1 MFADTAAAR
10 PDTVAVE
17 AADGTLTYG
26 DLDRQANRVAHR
38 LRAAGVGPESVV
50 GVLLRRRRGLL
61 PVLLGIWKAGGS
73 HLPLDPALPRDRL
86 AYMLRAAGA
95 RLVVTERELTDR
107 IGGDSQGERGGAPG
121 RVRPDGGDYDGALL
135 DLDREQDAI
144 ARQRDSVPDL
154 GPADGLQHSLAYTLF
169 TSGSTGRPKGVQIAH
184 RSLLNLL
191 YSMRERFMSG
201 PEHTWLAATS
211 LSFDISA
218 AELYLPLITGGR
230 IVLAGDGQAGDSG
243 ALLELIDGRGV
254 THVQATPAGWKLLR
268 AAGFER
274 RPVTAI
280 TTGEACPPPLARE
293 LHAQVD
299 RLVDLY
305 GPTETTIWATGW
317 EVEPDVD
324 TVPIGRPIHNMR
336 AYVLD
341 AALQP
346 VPVGVVGELYLGGAG
361 VARGYVGRPA
371 LTGERFLPE
380 PFGGTPGS
388 RMYRTGDLAR
398 YRVDGEL
405 EYLGRE
411 DHQVKIRGYRIELGE
426 IEERLL
432 AREGVRDAVVVV
444 REDAGGEKWLAA
456 YVAADRAS
464 GLDQE
469 ALRGG
474 LAEELPAYMVP
485 AAFVLLDELPLN
497 AAGKIDRKALPA
509 PGRSALLADRAY
521 VAPRTPTERL
531 MADVCAEV
539 LGVPDVGVRDRLAD
553 LGADSMRIVHVLA
566 AARRAG
572 LGITLRMLLD
582 NGTIEELADALD
594 ATRRTTGET
603 QVATG
608 QRTGETRTERRTGKT
623 QTGETQTERRT
634 GETQTGKTDTGKTQT
649 GKTDTGKT
657 QTGKTTRKTPPMTT
671 TADSR
676 ALSRALSSAE
686 VAQVMAE
693 HRIPGAAVALLRDGE
708 PVGVHAY
715 GVRSTETGAPVTL
728 RTRFQAGSI
737 SKHIT
742 AYAALRLVDRGVV
755 GLDTDLDG
763 LLIGRTLPKATGGRA
778 VTLRQCL
785 SNTSGLVGGQATWWR
800 PDEAMPDLAGIL
812 DEVRAEHEPGS
823 LFRKDGA
830 QWAVV
835 EQLLADVTGR
845 DFDKA
850 VHELVFEP
858 LGMRDSA
865 FGAPGAPDAAAG
877 HDQHGRELSGGHRV
891 RPVRAGSGLWSTPAD
906 LAVFAA
912 ALRRAHRG
920 LSELLSARLAGV
932 MLAEAFPGSF
942 YGLGTV
948 VDGTPGEPEFGHG
961 GQTAGFRAL
970 TSLLLRSGTGCVV
983 MTNSDNG
990 RQLHRAVAASLG
1002 RIISA

>member
-1 MFADTAAAR
+1 MSNPRQGPRRVHQVFADTAADR

-17 AADGTLTYG
+17 AVDGTLTYG
-26 DLDRQANRVAHR
+26 ELDRQANRVAHR

-50 GVLLRRRRGLL
+50 GVLLRRRRALL

-73 HLPLDPALPRDRL
+73 HLPLDPALPRERL
-86 AYMLRAAGA
+86 AYMLGAAGA
-95 RLVVTERELTDR
+95 RLVVTETDLAER
-107 IGGDSQGERGGAPG
+107 VGADQGRP
-121 RVRPDGGDYDGALL
+121 RPDSSRPDAPREDHPRSDHPREDHPRFIEPGSVEPGSVEAGSVEPGSDGRGSDGPGPDVSGRFDGVLL
-135 DLDREQDAI
+135 DLDQERQVI
-144 ARQRDSVPDL
+144 AGQPDTAPESDLGAADGPRDS
-154 GPADGLQHSLAYTLF
+154 LQHSLAYTLF

-191 YSMRERFMSG
+191 FSMRERFRSG
-201 PEHTWLAATS
+201 PDHIWLAATS

-230 IVLAGDGQAGDSG
+230 IVLAGDEQTGDSG

-268 AAGFER
+268 AAGFEHR
-274 RPVTAI
+274 AVTAI

-293 LHAQVD
+293 LHGQVE

-317 EVEPDVD
+317 EVEAGAA

-341 AALQP
+341 TALQP
-346 VPVGVVGELYLGGAG
+346 VPVGVVGELYVGGTG

-371 LTGERFLPE
+371 LTAERFLPE
-380 PFGGTPGS
+380 PFGGAPGS

-398 YRVDGEL
+398 YRADGEL

-432 AREGVRDAVVVV
+432 RRDGVRDAVVVV
-444 REDAGGEKWLAA
+444 REDPGGEKWLAA
-456 YVAADRAS
+456 YVAVDPAS
-464 GLDQE
+464 ATDQE
-469 ALRGG
+469 TLRAG
-474 LAEELPAYMVP
+474 LTAELPSYMVP

-509 PGRSALLADRAY
+509 PGRSALVSDGAY
-521 VAPRTPTERL
+521 VAPRTPTEQR

-572 LGITLRMLLD
+572 LALTLRMLLD
-582 NGTIEELADALD
+582 NGTIEDLATAL
-594 ATRRTTGET
+594 E
-603 QVATG
+603 
-608 QRTGETRTERRTGKT
+608 ETRTTR
-623 QTGETQTERRT
+623 GETPT
-634 GETQTGKTDTGKTQT
+634 
-649 GKTDTGKT
+649 
-657 QTGKTTRKTPPMTT
+657 MTT
-671 TADSR
+671 GAGSGP
-676 ALSRALSSAE
+676 SSAE
-686 VAQVMAE
+686 IERVMAQ

-708 PVGVHAY
+708 PVGVHAH
-715 GVRSTETGAPVTL
+715 GVRSTGTGAPVTL

-737 SKHIT
+737 SKHIS
-742 AYAALRLVDRGVV
+742 AYAALRLVDRGA
-755 GLDTDLDG
+755 LDLDG
-763 LLIGRTLPKATGGRA
+763 DLDGVLISRTLPKAPGGRP

-785 SNTSGLVGGQATWWR
+785 SNTSGLAGTQATWWR
-800 PDEAMPDLAGIL
+800 PDEVMPDLSGIM
-812 DEVRAEHEPGS
+812 DQVRAEHEPGS

-835 EQLLADVTGR
+835 EQVVADVTGQ

-850 VHELVFEP
+850 VQELVFAP

-865 FGAPGAPDAAAG
+865 FGAPGGADAATG
-877 HDQHGRELSGGHRV
+877 HDQHGRELAGGHRV

-906 LAVFAA
+906 LAVFAG

-920 LSELLSARLAGV
+920 LCDLLSARLAGV
-932 MLAEAFPGSF
+932 MLNEAFPGSF

-948 VDGTPGEPEFGHG
+948 IDGTQGEPEFGHG

-970 TSLLLRSGTGCVV
+970 SSVRLRSGTGLVV

-990 RQLHRAVAASLG
+990 KEVHRAVAAALG

>member
-1 MFADTAAAR
+1 MSNPRPDMSKPRQGPRRVHEVFADTAAAR
-10 PDTVAVE
+10 PNAVAVE
-17 AADGTLTYG
+17 AGDGTLTYG
-26 DLDRQANRVAHR
+26 ELDRHANRVAHR

-73 HLPLDPALPRDRL
+73 HLPLDPALPRERL
-86 AYMLRAAGA
+86 IYMLRAAGA
-95 RLVVTERELTDR
+95 RLVVTETELADR
-107 IGGDSQGERGGAPG
+107 IADDPDSARFGGGD
-121 RVRPDGGDYDGALL
+121 PDGVRAHAEPSNDYDGVLL
-135 DLDREQDAI
+135 DVERERDAI
-144 ARQRDSVPDL
+144 ARQPDSVPDL
-154 GPADGLQHSLAYTLF
+154 GARDGLQHSLAYTLF

-191 YSMRERFMSG
+191 FSMRERFKAG
-201 PEHTWLAATS
+201 PAHTWLAATS

-230 IVLAGDGQAGDSG
+230 IVLAGDEETGDSG
-243 ALLELIDGRGV
+243 ALLGLIDGRGV

-268 AAGFER
+268 AAGFEH

-293 LHAQVD
+293 LHGHVD

-317 EVEPDVD
+317 EVEAGVD

-371 LTGERFLPE
+371 LTADRFLPE
-380 PFGGTPGS
+380 PFGGAPGS

-398 YRVDGEL
+398 YRADGEL

-432 AREGVRDAVVVV
+432 RREGVRDAVVVV

-456 YVAADRAS
+456 YVAVDHAS
-464 GLDQE
+464 GPDQE

-474 LAEELPAYMVP
+474 LAAELPAYMVP
-485 AAFVLLDELPLN
+485 AAFVLLDELPLS

-509 PGRSALLADRAY
+509 PSRSALIADRAY
-521 VAPRTPTERL
+521 VAPRTPTEQL
-531 MADVCAEV
+531 LADVCVEV

-572 LGITLRMLLD
+572 LAITLRMLLD
-582 NGTIEELADALD
+582 NGTIEDLARALD
-594 ATRRTTGET
+594 ATEQETTGRTT
-603 QVATG
+603 
-608 QRTGETRTERRTGKT
+608 
-623 QTGETQTERRT
+623 
-634 GETQTGKTDTGKTQT
+634 
-649 GKTDTGKT
+649 
-657 QTGKTTRKTPPMTT
+657 MTT
-671 TADSR
+671 AVG
-676 ALSRALSSAE
+676 ALSSTE
-686 VAQVMAE
+686 IERVMAE

-708 PVGVHAY
+708 PVGVHVH
-715 GVRSTETGAPVTL
+715 GVRSVETGAPVTL

-742 AYAALRLVDRGVV
+742 AYAALRLVDRGV
-755 GLDTDLDG
+755 LDLDADLDG
-763 LLIGRTLPKATGGRA
+763 LLIGRTLPRAAGGRP

-785 SNTSGLVGGQATWWR
+785 SNTSGLAGTQATWWH
-800 PDEAMPDLAGIL
+800 PDEAMPSLPGIL
-812 DEVRAEHEPGS
+812 DEIRADHEPGS
-823 LFRKDGA
+823 QFRKEGA

-850 VHELVFEP
+850 VQELVFEP

-906 LAVFAA
+906 LAVFAG
-912 ALRRAHRG
+912 ALRRAHQG
-920 LSELLSARLAGV
+920 LSDLLSARLAGV
-932 MLAEAFPGSF
+932 MLTEAFPGSF

-970 TSLLLRSGTGCVV
+970 TSVRLRSGTGCVV

-990 RQLHRAVAASLG
+990 KELYRAVAAALG
-1002 RIISA
+1002 RIIST

>member
-10 PDTVAVE
+10 PGAVAVE

-26 DLDRQANRVAHR
+26 ELDRQANRVAHR

-73 HLPLDPALPRDRL
+73 HLPLDPALPRERL
-86 AYMLRAAGA
+86 GYMLSAAGA
-95 RLVVTERELTDR
+95 RLVVTETGLADR
-107 IGGDSQGERGGAPG
+107 IAGEPHAVPL
-121 RVRPDGGDYDGALL
+121 DGGVGTRGNAPSDYDGVLL
-135 DLDREQDAI
+135 DVEREWEAI
-144 ARQRDSVPDL
+144 ARQPDSPPDL
-154 GPADGLQHSLAYTLF
+154 GARDGLHHSLAYTLF

-191 YSMRERFMSG
+191 FSMRERFGSG
-201 PEHTWLAATS
+201 PEHIWLAATS

-218 AELYLPLITGGR
+218 AELYLPLVTGGR
-230 IVLAGDGQAGDSG
+230 VVLAGDEQTGDSG
-243 ALLELIDGRGV
+243 ALLGLIDGRGV

-268 AAGFER
+268 AAGFEH
-274 RPVTAI
+274 RPVTGI

-293 LHAQVD
+293 LHGHVD

-317 EVEPDVD
+317 EVEADVES
-324 TVPIGRPIHNMR
+324 VPIGRPIHNMR

-341 AALQP
+341 PALQP
-346 VPVGVVGELYLGGAG
+346 VPVGVVGELYLGGVG

-371 LTGERFLPE
+371 LTADRFLPE
-380 PFGGTPGS
+380 PFGGAPGS

-398 YRVDGEL
+398 YRADGEL

-432 AREGVRDAVVVV
+432 SREGVRDAVVVV
-444 REDAGGEKWLAA
+444 LEDAGGEKWLAA
-456 YVAADRAS
+456 YVAVDRAA
-464 GLDQE
+464 GPDQE
-469 ALRGG
+469 ALRDG
-474 LAEELPAYMVP
+474 LAAELPAYMVP
-485 AAFVLLDELPLN
+485 AAFVLLDELPLS

-509 PGRSALLADRAY
+509 PGRSALIADRAY
-521 VAPRTPTERL
+521 VAPRTPTEQL
-531 MADVCAEV
+531 LADICTEV

-572 LGITLRMLLD
+572 VGITLRMLLD
-582 NGTIEELADALD
+582 NGTIEDLARAL
-594 ATRRTTGET
+594 G
-603 QVATG
+603 ATG
-608 QRTGETRTERRTGKT
+608 TTTP
-623 QTGETQTERRT
+623 
-634 GETQTGKTDTGKTQT
+634 
-649 GKTDTGKT
+649 
-657 QTGKTTRKTPPMTT
+657 TGKTTTMTT
-671 TADSR
+671 VATAP
-676 ALSRALSSAE
+676 LSSAE
-686 VAQVMAE
+686 IERVMAE
-693 HRIPGAAVALLRDGE
+693 HRIPGAAIALLRDGE
-708 PVGVHAY
+708 PVGVHAH

-737 SKHIT
+737 SKHVT
-742 AYAALRLVDRGVV
+742 AFAALRLVDRGI
-755 GLDTDLDG
+755 LDLDADLDG
-763 LLIGRTLPKATGGRA
+763 LLIGRTLPRAPGGRP

-785 SNTSGLVGGQATWWR
+785 TNTSGLAGSQATWWR
-800 PDEAMPDLAGIL
+800 PDEAMPDLSRIL
-812 DEVRAEHEPGS
+812 DEIRAEHEPGS

-835 EQLLADVTGR
+835 EQLLTDITGQ

-850 VHELVFEP
+850 VQELVFEP
-858 LGMRDSA
+858 LGMRDSG

-906 LAVFAA
+906 LAVFAGT
-912 ALRRAHRG
+912 LRRAHQG

-932 MLAEAFPGSF
+932 MLTEAFPGSF

-970 TSLLLRSGTGCVV
+970 TSVRLRSGAGCVV

-990 RQLHRAVAASLG
+990 KELHRAVAAALG

>member
-1 MFADTAAAR
+1 MSNPRPGTSRPRQGPRRVHEVFADTAAAR
-10 PDTVAVE
+10 PDAVAVE
-17 AADGTLTYG
+17 AEDGSLTYG
-26 DLDRQANRVAHR
+26 ELDRQANRVAHR

-61 PVLLGIWKAGGS
+61 PVMLGIWKAGGS
-73 HLPLDPALPRDRL
+73 HLPLDPALPRERL
-86 AYMLRAAGA
+86 GYMLSTAGA
-95 RLVVTERELTDR
+95 RLVVTETELADR
-107 IGGDSQGERGGAPG
+107 IGGGADGERPRGQ
-121 RVRPDGGDYDGALL
+121 RQGDYDGVLL
-135 DLDREQDAI
+135 DVERERDAI
-144 ARQRDSVPDL
+144 ARQPDSAPDL
-154 GPADGLQHSLAYTLF
+154 GAPDGLQHSLAYTLF

-191 YSMRERFMSG
+191 FSMRERFGAG
-201 PEHTWLAATS
+201 PDHTWLAATS

-218 AELYLPLITGGR
+218 AELYLPLVTGGR
-230 IVLAGDGQAGDSG
+230 VVLAGDEQTGDSG
-243 ALLELIDGRGV
+243 ALLGLVDGRGV

-268 AAGFER
+268 AAGFEH

-293 LHAQVD
+293 LHGHVD

-317 EVEPDVD
+317 EVEADVE
-324 TVPIGRPIHNMR
+324 TVPIGRPIHNLR

-341 AALQP
+341 PALQP

-371 LTGERFLPE
+371 LTADRFLPE
-380 PFGGTPGS
+380 PFGGAPGS

-398 YRVDGEL
+398 YRADGEL

-432 AREGVRDAVVVV
+432 SREGVRDAVVVV
-444 REDAGGEKWLAA
+444 LEDAGGEKWLAA
-456 YVAADRAS
+456 YVAVDRAS
-464 GLDQE
+464 GPDQE
-469 ALRGG
+469 ALRAG
-474 LAEELPAYMVP
+474 LAAELPAYMVP
-485 AAFVLLDELPLN
+485 AAFVLLDELPLS

-509 PGRSALLADRAY
+509 PGRSALIADRAY
-521 VAPRTPTERL
+521 VAPRTPTEQL
-531 MADVCAEV
+531 LADVCTEV

-582 NGTIEELADALD
+582 NGTIEDLARALD
-594 ATRRTTGET
+594 ATGTTT
-603 QVATG
+603 P
-608 QRTGETRTERRTGKT
+608 
-623 QTGETQTERRT
+623 
-634 GETQTGKTDTGKTQT
+634 
-649 GKTDTGKT
+649 
-657 QTGKTTRKTPPMTT
+657 TGKTTTMTT
-671 TADSR
+671 VATDP
-676 ALSRALSSAE
+676 LSPAE
-686 VAQVMAE
+686 IDRVMAE
-693 HRIPGAAVALLRDGE
+693 HRIPGAAIALLRDGE
-708 PVGVHAY
+708 PVGVHAH
-715 GVRSTETGAPVTL
+715 GVRSAETGAPVTL

-737 SKHIT
+737 SKHLT
-742 AYAALRLVDRGVV
+742 AYAALRLVDRGV
-755 GLDTDLDG
+755 LDLDADLDG
-763 LLIGRTLPKATGGRA
+763 LLIGRTLPRAAGGRP

-785 SNTSGLVGGQATWWR
+785 TNTSGLAGTQATWWH
-800 PDEAMPDLAGIL
+800 PDEVMPDLSGIL
-812 DEVRAEHEPGS
+812 DEIRAEHEPGS

-835 EQLLADVTGR
+835 EQLLTDLTGQ

-850 VHELVFEP
+850 VQELVFEP
-858 LGMRDSA
+858 LGMRDSG

-906 LAVFAA
+906 LAVFAG
-912 ALRRAHRG
+912 ALRRAHQG

-932 MLAEAFPGSF
+932 MLTEAFPGSF

-970 TSLLLRSGTGCVV
+970 TSVRLRSGAGCVV

-990 RQLHRAVAASLG
+990 KALHRAVAAALG

>member
-1 MFADTAAAR
+1 MSNPRPGTSQPRQGPRRVHEVFADTAAAR
-10 PDTVAVE
+10 PDDVAVE

-26 DLDRQANRVAHR
+26 ELDRRANRVAHR

-73 HLPLDPALPRDRL
+73 HLPLDPALPRERL
-86 AYMLRAAGA
+86 GYMLRAAGA
-95 RLVVTERELTDR
+95 RLVVTETELAQR
-107 IGGDSQGERGGAPG
+107 IAGDAGDVPLDGPGLGGAPL
-121 RVRPDGGDYDGALL
+121 DGGVRTHADPPNDYDGVLL
-135 DLDREQDAI
+135 DVEREREAI
-144 ARQRDSVPDL
+144 ARQPDSAPDL
-154 GPADGLQHSLAYTLF
+154 GAPDGLQHSLAYTLF

-191 YSMRERFMSG
+191 FSMRERFGAG
-201 PEHTWLAATS
+201 PEHIWLAATS

-230 IVLAGDGQAGDSG
+230 VVLAGDEETGDSG
-243 ALLELIDGRGV
+243 ALLGLIDGREV

-268 AAGFER
+268 AAGFEH

-280 TTGEACPPPLARE
+280 TTGEACPLPLARE
-293 LHAQVD
+293 LHGQVD

-341 AALQP
+341 PALQP

-371 LTGERFLPE
+371 LTADRFLPE
-380 PFGGTPGS
+380 PFGGAPGS

-398 YRVDGEL
+398 YRADGEL

-432 AREGVRDAVVVV
+432 SREGVRDAVVVV

-456 YVAADRAS
+456 YVAVDRAS
-464 GLDQE
+464 GPDQE

-474 LAEELPAYMVP
+474 LAAELPAYMVP
-485 AAFVLLDELPLN
+485 AAFVLLDELPLS

-509 PGRSALLADRAY
+509 PGRSALIADRAY
-521 VAPRTPTERL
+521 VAPRTPTEQL
-531 MADVCAEV
+531 LADVCTEV

-582 NGTIEELADALD
+582 NGTIEDLARALD
-594 ATRRTTGET
+594 PAGTTT
-603 QVATG
+603 P
-608 QRTGETRTERRTGKT
+608 
-623 QTGETQTERRT
+623 
-634 GETQTGKTDTGKTQT
+634 
-649 GKTDTGKT
+649 
-657 QTGKTTRKTPPMTT
+657 TGKTTTMTT
-671 TADSR
+671 VATEPLSAADIER
-676 ALSRALSSAE
+676 
-686 VAQVMAE
+686 VMAE
-693 HRIPGAAVALLRDGE
+693 HRIPGAAIALVRDGE
-708 PVGVHAY
+708 PVGVHAH
-715 GVRSTETGAPVTL
+715 GVRSADTGAPVTL

-737 SKHIT
+737 SKHLT
-742 AYAALRLVDRGVV
+742 AYAALRLVDRGV
-755 GLDTDLDG
+755 LDLDADLDG
-763 LLIGRTLPKATGGRA
+763 LLIGRALPRAAGGRP

-785 SNTSGLVGGQATWWR
+785 TNTSGLAGAQATWWR
-800 PDEAMPDLAGIL
+800 PDEAMPDLSRIL
-812 DEVRAEHEPGS
+812 DEIRAEHEPGS

-835 EQLLADVTGR
+835 EQLLTDITGQ

-850 VHELVFEP
+850 LQELVFEP
-858 LGMRDSA
+858 LGMRDSG

-906 LAVFAA
+906 LAVFAG
-912 ALRRAHRG
+912 ALRRAHQG

-932 MLAEAFPGSF
+932 MLTEAFPGSF

-970 TSLLLRSGTGCVV
+970 TSVRLRSGTGCVV

-990 RQLHRAVAASLG
+990 KELHRAVAAALG

>member
-1 MFADTAAAR
+1 MSNPRPGTSRPRQGPRRVHEVFADTAAAR
-10 PDTVAVE
+10 PDAVAVE
-17 AADGTLTYG
+17 AVDGSLTYG
-26 DLDRQANRVAHR
+26 ELDRQANRVAHR

-73 HLPLDPALPRDRL
+73 HLPLDPALPRERL
-86 AYMLRAAGA
+86 GYMLSTAGA
-95 RLVVTERELTDR
+95 RLVVTETELAHRT
-107 IGGDSQGERGGAPG
+107 GGGADCE
-121 RVRPDGGDYDGALL
+121 RPRGQGQGDYDGVLL
-135 DLDREQDAI
+135 DVERERDAI
-144 ARQRDSVPDL
+144 ARQPDSVPDL
-154 GPADGLQHSLAYTLF
+154 GAPDGLQHSLAYTLF

-191 YSMRERFMSG
+191 FSMRERFGAG
-201 PEHTWLAATS
+201 PEHIWLAATS

-218 AELYLPLITGGR
+218 AELYLPLVTGGR
-230 IVLAGDGQAGDSG
+230 IVLAGDEETGDSG
-243 ALLELIDGRGV
+243 ALLGLIDGRGV

-268 AAGFER
+268 AAGFEH

-293 LHAQVD
+293 LHGHVD

-317 EVEPDVD
+317 EVEADVE
-324 TVPIGRPIHNMR
+324 TVPIGRPIHNLR

-341 AALQP
+341 PALQP

-371 LTGERFLPE
+371 LTADRFLPE
-380 PFGGTPGS
+380 PFGGAPGS

-398 YRVDGEL
+398 YRADGEL

-432 AREGVRDAVVVV
+432 SREGVRDAVVVV
-444 REDAGGEKWLAA
+444 LEDAGGEKWLAA

-464 GLDQE
+464 GPDQE
-469 ALRGG
+469 ALRAG
-474 LAEELPAYMVP
+474 LAAELPAYMVP
-485 AAFVLLDELPLN
+485 AAFVLLDELPLS

-509 PGRSALLADRAY
+509 PGRSALIADRAY
-521 VAPRTPTERL
+521 VAPRTPTEQL
-531 MADVCAEV
+531 LADVCTEV

-582 NGTIEELADALD
+582 NGTIEDLARALD
-594 ATRRTTGET
+594 ATGTTT
-603 QVATG
+603 P
-608 QRTGETRTERRTGKT
+608 
-623 QTGETQTERRT
+623 
-634 GETQTGKTDTGKTQT
+634 
-649 GKTDTGKT
+649 
-657 QTGKTTRKTPPMTT
+657 TGKTTTMTT
-671 TADSR
+671 VATDP
-676 ALSRALSSAE
+676 LSPAE
-686 VAQVMAE
+686 IDRVMAE
-693 HRIPGAAVALLRDGE
+693 HRIPGAAIALLRDGE
-708 PVGVHAY
+708 PVGVHAH
-715 GVRSTETGAPVTL
+715 GVRAAETGAPVTL

-737 SKHIT
+737 SKHLT
-742 AYAALRLVDRGVV
+742 AYAALRLVDRGV
-755 GLDTDLDG
+755 LDLDADLDG
-763 LLIGRTLPKATGGRA
+763 LLIGRTLPRAAGGRP

-785 SNTSGLVGGQATWWR
+785 TNTSGLAGAQATWWH
-800 PDEAMPDLAGIL
+800 PHEAMPDLSGIL
-812 DEVRAEHEPGS
+812 DEIRAEHEPGS

-835 EQLLADVTGR
+835 EQLLTDLTGQ

-850 VHELVFEP
+850 VQELVFEP
-858 LGMRDSA
+858 LGMRDSG

-906 LAVFAA
+906 LAVFAG
-912 ALRRAHRG
+912 ALRRAHQG

-932 MLAEAFPGSF
+932 MLTEAFPGSF

-970 TSLLLRSGTGCVV
+970 TSVRLRSGTGCVV

-990 RQLHRAVAASLG
+990 KELHRAVAAALG

>member
-1 MFADTAAAR
+1 MSNPRPGTSRPRQGPRRVHEVFADTAAAR

-17 AADGTLTYG
+17 AADGTLTY
-26 DLDRQANRVAHR
+26 DELDRQANRVAHR

-73 HLPLDPALPRDRL
+73 HLPLDPALPRERL
-86 AYMLRAAGA
+86 GYMLSAAGA
-95 RLVVTERELTDR
+95 RLVVTETELADR
-107 IGGDSQGERGGAPG
+107 IVGDPDD
-121 RVRPDGGDYDGALL
+121 VRPRRERAGDYNGVLL
-135 DLDREQDAI
+135 DVERERESI
-144 ARQRDSVPDL
+144 AGQPDSVPDL
-154 GPADGLQHSLAYTLF
+154 GAPDGLQHSLAYTLF

-191 YSMRERFMSG
+191 FSMRERFEAG

-218 AELYLPLITGGR
+218 AELYLPLVTGGR
-230 IVLAGDGQAGDSG
+230 VVLAGDEETGDSG
-243 ALLELIDGRGV
+243 ALLGLIDGRDV

-268 AAGFER
+268 AAGFEH

-293 LHAQVD
+293 LHGHVD

-341 AALQP
+341 PALQP
-346 VPVGVVGELYLGGAG
+346 VPVGVVGELYLGGSG

-371 LTGERFLPE
+371 LTADRFLPE
-380 PFGGTPGS
+380 PFGGAPGS

-398 YRVDGEL
+398 YRGDGEL

-432 AREGVRDAVVVV
+432 SREGVRDAVVVV
-444 REDAGGEKWLAA
+444 LEDAGGEKWLAA
-456 YVAADRAS
+456 YVAVDRSA
-464 GLDQE
+464 GPDQE
-469 ALRGG
+469 ALRAG
-474 LAEELPAYMVP
+474 LAAELPAYMVP
-485 AAFVLLDELPLN
+485 AAFVLLDELPLS

-509 PGRSALLADRAY
+509 PGRSALIADRAY
-521 VAPRTPTERL
+521 LAPRTPTEQL
-531 MADVCAEV
+531 LADVCTEV

-582 NGTIEELADALD
+582 NGTIEDLARALD
-594 ATRRTTGET
+594 ATGTTT
-603 QVATG
+603 P
-608 QRTGETRTERRTGKT
+608 
-623 QTGETQTERRT
+623 
-634 GETQTGKTDTGKTQT
+634 
-649 GKTDTGKT
+649 
-657 QTGKTTRKTPPMTT
+657 TGKTTTMTT
-671 TADSR
+671 VATDP
-676 ALSRALSSAE
+676 LSSAE
-686 VAQVMAE
+686 IERVMAE

-708 PVGVHAY
+708 PVGVHAH
-715 GVRSTETGAPVTL
+715 GVRSAESGAPVTL

-737 SKHIT
+737 SKHLT
-742 AYAALRLVDRGVV
+742 AYAALRLVDRGV
-755 GLDTDLDG
+755 LDLDADLDG
-763 LLIGRTLPKATGGRA
+763 FLIGRTLPRAAGGRP

-785 SNTSGLVGGQATWWR
+785 TNTSGLAGTQATWWR
-800 PDEAMPDLAGIL
+800 PDEAMPDLSRIL
-812 DEVRAEHEPGS
+812 DEIRAEHEPGS
-823 LFRKDGA
+823 FFRKDGA

-835 EQLLADVTGR
+835 EQVLTDFTGH

-850 VHELVFEP
+850 VQELVFDP
-858 LGMRDSA
+858 LGMRDSG

-906 LAVFAA
+906 LAVFAG
-912 ALRRAHRG
+912 ALRRAHQG

-932 MLAEAFPGSF
+932 MLTEAFPGSF

-970 TSLLLRSGTGCVV
+970 TSVRLRSGTGCVV

-990 RQLHRAVAASLG
+990 KELHRAVAAALG

>member
-1 MFADTAAAR
+1 MSNPRQGPRRVHEVFASAAAAR
-10 PDTVAVE
+10 PDAVAVE
-17 AADGTLTYG
+17 ARDGSLTYG
-26 DLDRQANRVAHR
+26 ELDRQANRVAHR
-38 LRAAGVGPESVV
+38 LRAAGVGTDAVV

-73 HLPLDPALPRDRL
+73 HLPLDPALPRERL

-95 RLVVTERELTDR
+95 RLVVTETDLADR
-107 IGGDSQGERGGAPG
+107 IGDASTGVP
-121 RVRPDGGDYDGALL
+121 RPDGPSEAPEDGVPAADGGAYEGVLL
-135 DLDREQDAI
+135 DLETPGEREEI
-144 ARQRDSVPDL
+144 GRQPDTPPDL
-154 GPADGLQHSLAYTLF
+154 GAPDALQLGLAYTLF

-191 YSMRERFMSG
+191 FSMRERFEAG
-201 PEHTWLAATS
+201 PAHTWLAATS

-218 AELYLPLITGGR
+218 AELYLPLVTGGR
-230 IVLAGDGQAGDSG
+230 IVLAGDEETGDSG

-268 AAGFER
+268 AAGFAH

-293 LHAQVD
+293 LHGHVD

-317 EVEPDVD
+317 EVEGGAD

-371 LTGERFLPE
+371 LTAERFLPE
-380 PFGGTPGS
+380 PFGGPPGS

-398 YRVDGEL
+398 HRADGQL

-426 IEERLL
+426 IEERLRL
-432 AREGVRDAVVVV
+432 REGVRDAVVVV

-456 YVAADRAS
+456 YVAVDGVS
-464 GLDQE
+464 GPDQE

-474 LAEELPAYMVP
+474 LAAELPAYMVP
-485 AAFVLLDELPLN
+485 AAFVLLDELPLS
-497 AAGKIDRKALPA
+497 AAGKIDRKALPV
-509 PGRSALLADRAY
+509 PGRSALVADRAY
-521 VAPRTPTERL
+521 VAPRTPVERL
-531 MADVCAEV
+531 LADVCTEV

-572 LGITLRMLLD
+572 LALSLRMLLD
-582 NGTIEELADALD
+582 NGTIEDLATALD
-594 ATRRTTGET
+594 AGAPDGTSSGTVDGAPRDTARTTTAGT
-603 QVATG
+603 STTTAP
-608 QRTGETRTERRTGKT
+608 
-623 QTGETQTERRT
+623 
-634 GETQTGKTDTGKTQT
+634 
-649 GKTDTGKT
+649 
-657 QTGKTTRKTPPMTT
+657 TTRKTTKMT
-671 TADSR
+671 TADAR
-676 ALSRALSSAE
+676 ALSAGE
-686 VAQVMAE
+686 VERVMAE
-693 HRIPGAAVALLRDGE
+693 HRVPGAAVAVLRDGE
-708 PVGVHAY
+708 AVAVGAH
-715 GVRSTETGAPVTL
+715 GVRSVETGAPVTL

-737 SKHIT
+737 SKHVT
-742 AYAALRLVDRGVV
+742 AYAALRLADRGVLDLDAD
-755 GLDTDLDG
+755 LDTV
-763 LLIGRTLPKATGGRA
+763 LIGRTLPRAAGGRS

-785 SNTSGLVGGQATWWR
+785 SNTSGLAGTSATWWR
-800 PDEAMPDLAGIL
+800 PDEAMPSLTGIL
-812 DEVRAEHEPGS
+812 DEVRAEHEPGAQ
-823 LFRKDGA
+823 FRKEGA

-835 EQLLADVTGR
+835 EQVLADVMGR

-850 VHELVFEP
+850 VQELVFEP

-865 FGAPGAPDAAAG
+865 FGAPGSPDAAAG

-891 RPVRAGSGLWSTPAD
+891 RPVRAGSGLWSTAAD
-906 LAVFAA
+906 LAAFAG
-912 ALRRAHRG
+912 ALRRAHQG
-920 LSELLSARLAGV
+920 LSDLLSARLAGA
-932 MLAEAFPGSF
+932 MLTEAFPGSF

-948 VDGTPGEPEFGHG
+948 VDATPGEPEFGHG

-970 TSLLLRSGTGCVV
+970 TSVRLRSGTGCVV

-990 RQLHRAVAASLG
+990 KEVHRAVAAALG